1 MTAAVLNGLL
11 IGGFYAL
18 VALGLSVVFGVL
30 RVINLAHGAIV
41 ISGAYL
47 ATLLSEELGLNAF
60 AAIPLVFVIMLV
72 LGYLL
77 QRYLL
82 TGLLLRRPEGALVA
96 TFGLSLALDG
106 LFTIWAGSGPR
117 SLQGPLVTSGI
128 SLFGIETRAIY
139 LVDFGAALVLSLAAY
154 LVLSRTRAGAVIRAA
169 AADTSTAGLM
179 GIDIRRVYA
188 VTFAVSAAVAAVA
201 GVLLGAT
208 FSFTPDTGTEYLLTG
223 VAVVVLGGVGNVLGT
238 FCGGLLLGLL
248 QSVAAAQF
256 GGGWR
261 DFTVYAL
268 FFVALVIRPQGV
280 FARPRAISTRKAL
293 R

>member
-1 MTAAVLNGLL
+1 MTAAVVNGLL
-11 IGGFYAL
+11 VGAFYAL

-41 ISGAYL
+41 VSGAYL
-47 ATLLSEELGLNAF
+47 AVLLSAAFGLNYL
-60 AAIPLVFVIMLV
+60 AAIPVVFVIMGV

-96 TFGLSLALDG
+96 TFGMSLALGG
-106 LFTIWAGSGPR
+106 LFTIWGGSGPR
-117 SLQGPLVTSGI
+117 ALTGPLVTSGI
-128 SLFGIETRAIY
+128 SLFGIQTRAIY
-139 LVDFGAALVLSLAAY
+139 LLDFCVALVLSVIAFG
-154 LVLSRTRAGAVIRAA
+154 VLSRTRAGAVIRAA
-169 AADTSTAGLM
+169 AADTATAGLM

-188 VTFAVSAAVAAVA
+188 VTFALSAAVAAVA

-208 FSFTPDTGTEYLLTG
+208 FSFTPDTGTQYLLTG

-261 DFTVYAL
+261 DFTVYLL
-268 FFVALVIRPQGV
+268 FFIALVIRPQGL
-280 FARPRAISTRKAL
+280 FARTRKAAQ
-293 R
+293 